1 METWLSKTVAN
12 LTSRPTKKYGGCVY
26 INYTVYVIIYWFDDA
41 YKYSDYYHITEYK
54 LFHYAYERIMTRF
67 IIQVAR
73 IIDQLSQMQ
82 QAPLINY
89 HKFQIPTVVEINRF
103 VANILYT

>member
-1 METWLSKTVAN
+1 MHTNTQ
-12 LTSRPTKKYGGCVY
+12 
-26 INYTVYVIIYWFDDA
+26 IIA
-41 YKYSDYYHITEYK
+41 TTEYK
-54 LFHYAYERIMTRF
+54 LFHYTYERIMTRF

-73 IIDQLSQMQ
+73 IINQLSQMQ